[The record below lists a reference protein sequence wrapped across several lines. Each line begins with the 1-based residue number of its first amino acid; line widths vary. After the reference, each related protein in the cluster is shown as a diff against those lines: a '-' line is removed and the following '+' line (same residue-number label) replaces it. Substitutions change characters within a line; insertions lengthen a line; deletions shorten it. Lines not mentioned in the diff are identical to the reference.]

1 MFITSSIICALI
13 PELRGNLLFSRI
25 RKFKLSPDYKTLLIL
40 TQKGKEWKTLL
51 FSAHP
56 EYCRILSLTEEES
69 SEFQDWAVTPLFSPA
84 LDSNI
89 SSLEQIDFDRVI
101 KLSCLKESELGKEEF
116 ELFFELTG
124 RNSNAILMQKE
135 KGVILDSLK
144 KVKPAQSR
152 VRQILP
158 GIKYI
163 LPPAPKKHNPLKI
176 TQEQF
181 QKMIQ
186 SHPQENLHKILN
198 SHFMGVDELLAQIT
212 VERYLEKAPLKPL
225 HIETLWKSFHSIFE
239 QIYKGEISPHLIL
252 DSEENPA
259 GISLFDPN
267 FIPKNKKIPFSNLT
281 QAINKFF
288 SIIIEKEKQVKKLQ
302 NFQGLTRK
310 EIERLKK
317 RKVNLEEEFSLLK
330 EAQDYKK
337 IGGLILSHLKK
348 IKRGAEFVEL
358 PDFFVPGRKKIK
370 IKLDPSLSAE
380 ANAQAYYKKYRKAQT
395 GTEELKNRILRTEQE
410 IGVLE
415 KISSELQAGEKPN
428 LKRIEAKLSS
438 LGLIKIPRPKV
449 REKKKAR
456 YSPREFISADGWK
469 ILVGRNN
476 RENDYL
482 TFRIAQ
488 AEDLWFHAQN
498 TAGSHVVIRK
508 GERKKH
514 PSPKAIEQAA
524 SLAAYYSQAKSSKKV
539 SVIYTL
545 VKYVKKPKNAPPGLV
560 KVEKMKSIL
569 VEPRL
574 LK

>member
-13 PELRGNLLFSRI
+13 PELRENLLLSRI

-40 TQKGKEWKTLL
+40 TQKGKEWRTLL

-56 EYCRILSLTEEES
+56 EYCRILSSTEEDFKSLQE
-69 SEFQDWAVTPLFSPA
+69 WADTSLFSPA
-84 LDSNI
+84 RDTYI
-89 SSLEQIDFDRVI
+89 RYIEQIDFDRVL
-101 KLSCLKESELGKEEF
+101 KFSCQKETELGNAEF

-124 RNSNAILMQKE
+124 RNSNAILVQKE

-144 KVKPAQSR
+144 KIKPAQSR

-163 LPPAPKKHNPLKI
+163 LPPAPKKHNPLKT

-186 SHPQENLHKILN
+186 AHPQENLHKILT
-198 SHFMGVDELLAQIT
+198 SHFMGVDEFLAQIIA
-212 VERYLEKAPLKPL
+212 ERHLEKAPSKPL
-225 HIETLWKSFHSIFE
+225 HPDILWKSFHSIFE
-239 QIYKGEISPHLIL
+239 QISTDEISPHLIL
-252 DSEENPA
+252 DSEKNPA
-259 GISLFDPN
+259 GVSLFDLNSVPEN
-267 FIPKNKKIPFSNLT
+267 QKISFHNLT
-281 QAINKFF
+281 QAIKEFF
-288 SIIIEKEKQVKKLQ
+288 SIIIEKEKQARKLQ
-302 NFQGLTRK
+302 NLQGLAQK
-310 EIERLKK
+310 GIERLKK
-317 RKVNLEEEFSLLK
+317 RKANLEEEFSLLK

-380 ANAQAYYKKYRKAQT
+380 ANAQAYYKRYRKAQT
-395 GTEELKNRILRTEQE
+395 GTEELENWIHQTEKE
-410 IGVLE
+410 IKDLE
-415 KISSELQAGEKPN
+415 KISLELQPGGKLP
-428 LKRIEAKLSS
+428 LQKIEAKLSS
-438 LGLIKIPRPKV
+438 LGLIKISQPKA
-449 REKKKAR
+449 REKKKAK

-476 RENDYL
+476 RENDFL
-482 TFRIAQ
+482 TFRIARI
-488 AEDLWFHAQN
+488 EDLWFHAQN
-498 TAGSHVVIRK
+498 TAGSHVVLRK

-539 SVIYTL
+539 
-545 VKYVKKPKNAPPGLV
+545 
-560 KVEKMKSIL
+560 
-569 VEPRL
+569 EPRL